1 MNREEELEMELQRV
15 RLEHATELYEQG
27 MKNLARMYY
36 ELNKA
41 RREEREACAKLCTQL
56 DEDENFPICID
67 SDTADAIADA
77 IRARGDVPESR
88 QPQTSDEGT

>member
-1 MNREEELEMELQRV
+1 MNREEELEAELQRV
-15 RLEHATELYEQG
+15 RLEHAAALYEQG

-41 RREEREACAKLCTQL
+41 RREEREECAKLCDDRSKSTFWLQHPAY
-56 DEDENFPICID
+56 EEAEMC
-67 SDTADAIADA
+67 AAA
-77 IRARGDVPESR
+77 IRAKGDVPESH